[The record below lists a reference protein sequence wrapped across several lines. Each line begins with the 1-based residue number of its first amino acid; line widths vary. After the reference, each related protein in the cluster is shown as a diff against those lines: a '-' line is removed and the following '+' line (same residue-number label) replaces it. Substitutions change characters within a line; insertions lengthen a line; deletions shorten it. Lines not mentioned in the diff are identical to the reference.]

1 MSLRSQK
8 TQDEE
13 IEIFPENVEEEEG
26 FEDVPDDVV
35 EPLPSETDDSGT
47 YFNIEE
53 AVKRRNQR
61 RNSVTRSSMISVK
74 SVALTKS
81 SSIPPT
87 YFGRSARSDF
97 IHRLSSEKYKEFVN
111 EGNRPPSIGPVDYV
125 MVRDRRKSRFMMKHR
140 DIAIDRPKTP
150 RTVLINHCEKRH
162 MTPISSLVI
171 TNRKAPRSLLLF
183 DRGIRK
189 AQLRPLIKSMS
200 MMSWINT
207 IDLGQNYIDSKTA
220 ARLIK
225 SMQRNIHNLDLAS
238 NQIKG
243 SRVCK
248 AIRDAMVQEKVDL
261 CLLNLASNKLGDEA
275 GLILAEGLRCT

>member
-87 YFGRSARSDF
+87 YFGRSARTDF

-125 MVRDRRKSRFMMKHR
+125 MVRDRRKSRFMMKPELERYHR
-140 DIAIDRPKTP
+140 
-150 RTVLINHCEKRH
+150 
-162 MTPISSLVI
+162 
-171 TNRKAPRSLLLF
+171 RSGGFCVEFL
-183 DRGIRK
+183 
-189 AQLRPLIKSMS
+189 
-200 MMSWINT
+200 
-207 IDLGQNYIDSKTA
+207 
-220 ARLIK
+220 
-225 SMQRNIHNLDLAS
+225 
-238 NQIKG
+238 
-243 SRVCK
+243 
-248 AIRDAMVQEKVDL
+248 
-261 CLLNLASNKLGDEA
+261 
-275 GLILAEGLRCT
+275 

>member
-1 MSLRSQK
+1 MVRACCPRAVDIFRPIFVEKLDFPTFELQVVRILSRKPKMRFSLSLIDIQKISSSQRTRQKKRRARHHGSSISSSRPFSRSSRRASRSFLHSAQSSRCSYPSRPQSAMSLRSQK

-87 YFGRSARSDF
+87 YFGRSARTDF

-111 EGNRPPSIGPVDYV
+111 PG
-125 MVRDRRKSRFMMKHR
+125 KST
-140 DIAIDRPKTP
+140 AEY
-150 RTVLINHCEKRH
+150 RT
-162 MTPISSLVI
+162 
-171 TNRKAPRSLLLF
+171 
-183 DRGIRK
+183 RG
-189 AQLRPLIKSMS
+189 LC
-200 MMSWINT
+200 
-207 IDLGQNYIDSKTA
+207 
-220 ARLIK
+220 
-225 SMQRNIHNLDLAS
+225 H
-238 NQIKG
+238 G
-243 SRVCK
+243 SRQK
-248 AIRDAMVQEKVDL
+248 KV
-261 CLLNLASNKLGDEA
+261 KIHDEA
-275 GLILAEGLRCT
+275 SRYCYGSS